1 MRPIDTHVHI
11 WPAGTRPPAVGQPYQ
26 GPADAEHLIQEMD
39 RCGVEAAVLITP
51 KVLGTDNSY
60 ALRAMRA
67 HPDRF
72 LAVVGVVDYRN
83 PAPEADRLVREAAAG
98 ELHGIR
104 LHPCFDPDLDLSNPA
119 LSPLWQSC
127 LTAGLPVLVHLDPAQ
142 YPQLE
147 VLMARHPDL
156 TVLIDHLGRY
166 PVGSGRES
174 GDWRRL
180 MEMARYPGVHMKIS
194 SVPWLLRGGLA
205 PELLLPLVEDAVAA
219 FGEDRIQWGA
229 DWPVLLGV
237 GGEYQA
243 TVAHGRS
250 LPLPPKAQAKFLREN
265 ARRLFTR
272 NGSRRT

>member
-1 MRPIDTHVHI
+1 MKPIDTHVHI
-11 WPAGTRPPAVGQPYQ
+11 WPAGTRPPAVGQPYH
-26 GPADAEHLIQEMD
+26 GPADPEFLVREMD

-51 KVLGTDNSY
+51 KVLGIDNSY
-60 ALRAMRA
+60 ALAAMRA
-67 HPDRF
+67 YPGRF

-83 PAPEADRLVREAAAG
+83 PAAEAERLAREAAAG

-104 LHPCFDPDLDLSNPA
+104 LHPCFDPDLDLSAPA
-119 LSPLWQSC
+119 LEPIWQACS
-127 LTAGLPVLVHLDPAQ
+127 TAGLSILIHLDPAQ

-147 VLMARHPDL
+147 ALLVRRPDL

-174 GDWRRL
+174 ADWRRL
-180 MEMARYPGVHMKIS
+180 MEMARFPRVQMKIS

-205 PELLLPLVEDAVAA
+205 PELLLPLVEEVLAA

-243 TVAHGRS
+243 TVAHGLS
-250 LPLPPKAQAKFLREN
+250 LPLPAPARAKCLREN
-265 ARRLFTR
+265 AHRLF
-272 NGSRRT
+272 SRQTS